1 MPRRLLFT
9 MTLLAV
15 AVAATPAQAASATTA
30 RLAIPEHVR
39 YTPSLTVTGTLKA
52 RQVSPLAMS
61 VPGILTTVTVK
72 RGQEVRAGALLAS
85 VDDGVASAA
94 RRQGVAAARAQLALA
109 EDALQRV
116 GRLRSEDGASEA
128 QAVQT
133 RVQRDATAAQLAA
146 AEAQLDQARVNLAH
160 HQLVAPFAGVVTRV
174 PDGVGITVAA
184 GTPLVTLV
192 RTRELVLETSLTQG
206 DAAEL
211 APGAKASVSVP
222 ATGARTPDATVTVV
236 VPAVDAATN
245 RVPVELSVPN
255 RDGRFL
261 PNAFARAE
269 LPRGGRD
276 AWPVPSGALIQHL
289 GRYAVWTTGVDA
301 KARVVAVRVLA
312 EQGEKSLVVP
322 GA

>member
-1 MPRRLLFT
+1 
-9 MTLLAV
+9 
-15 AVAATPAQAASATTA
+15 
-30 RLAIPEHVR
+30 
-39 YTPSLTVTGTLKA
+39 
-52 RQVSPLAMS
+52 
-61 VPGILTTVTVK
+61 
-72 RGQEVRAGALLAS
+72 LLAS
-85 VDDGVASAA
+85 LDDGVASAA
-94 RRQGVAAARAQLALA
+94 RRQAEAPVAAARAQLALA